1 MIRILL
7 ADDHPIVREGLRALL
22 ETQADFEIIAEA
34 ANGGEALH
42 LTSELQ
48 PDIILLDLEMPIMD
62 GVETIRR
69 LRDFSRHRSH
79 TIHIIVFTA
88 FDNDERIIDAL
99 QAGANGYLLKD
110 APREEIFNAIRVT
123 MQGGSLLQPIV
134 ASKLLRHMGQHGM
147 PQISA
152 GRAVS
157 PKDQTQ
163 TSSLLGTNPHRQR
176 GFDSTA
182 AQSGGVQG
190 AGMHRYRVPPIETLT
205 ERELEVLHL
214 LAQGMPNK
222 EIAAQLTISERTAK
236 FHVSSIMGKLGATNR
251 TEAVSLAAQKGLIT
265 LHS

>member
-22 ETQADFEIIAEA
+22 ETQSDFEIIAEA
-34 ANGGEALH
+34 ANGDATLH

-62 GVETIRR
+62 GVEAIRT
-69 LRDFSRHRSH
+69 LRETLRQRSH
-79 TIHIIVFTA
+79 TVHIIVFTA

-123 MQGGSLLQPIV
+123 MQGGSLLQPVV
-134 ASKLLRHMGQHGM
+134 ASKLLRHMGQHSM
-147 PQISA
+147 SHA
-152 GRAVS
+152 STARMVS
-157 PKDQTQ
+157 PRDVPQP
-163 TSSLLGTNPHRQR
+163 SSPQR
-176 GFDSTA
+176 P
-182 AQSGGVQG
+182 
-190 AGMHRYRVPPIETLT
+190 MYRVPPIETLT
-205 ERELEVLHL
+205 ERELEVLDL

-236 FHVSSIMGKLGATNR
+236 FHVSSIMNKLGATNR

-265 LHS
+265 LS